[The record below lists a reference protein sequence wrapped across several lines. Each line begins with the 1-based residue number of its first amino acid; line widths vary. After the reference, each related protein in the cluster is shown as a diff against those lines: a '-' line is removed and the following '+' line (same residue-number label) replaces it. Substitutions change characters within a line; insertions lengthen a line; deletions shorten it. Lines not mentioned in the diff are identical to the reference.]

1 MAKKKNIKVQDVSI
15 EDMDYID
22 YKMNPDSD
30 KWKSYDPKP
39 YVDYQ
44 YSVKL
49 KCKNEKQKEFLNLLK
64 DDSKRIVCAMGAA
77 GCGKTHVAWAY
88 ALQGIKTGKFKK
100 VVSIVPTCP
109 AGSPALN
116 LGFLKGTYFDKIL
129 PYITNSQ
136 NVMCTILD
144 QSDNPQS
151 KKIVDG
157 LIRNEICD
165 FQVIS
170 FIRGMTYGNAVG
182 DRDDDTID
190 HGVCLILDEAEN
202 FNIDEMILLLTRI
215 GENCKIIVLGDPL
228 QCDRNDIKKS
238 KFKSGIE
245 EVIEKLQDMDEFAHI
260 HFERSDSVRSR
271 LITKI
276 LDRLVPE
283 S

>member
-1 MAKKKNIKVQDVSI
+1 M
-15 EDMDYID
+15 
-22 YKMNPDSD
+22 
-30 KWKSYDPKP
+30 
-39 YVDYQ
+39 
-44 YSVKL
+44 
-49 KCKNEKQKEFLNLLK
+49 
-64 DDSKRIVCAMGAA
+64 
-77 GCGKTHVAWAY
+77 
-88 ALQGIKTGKFKK
+88 
-100 VVSIVPTCP
+100 
-109 AGSPALN
+109 
-116 LGFLKGTYFDKIL
+116 
-129 PYITNSQ
+129 
-136 NVMCTILD
+136 
-144 QSDNPQS
+144 

-276 LDRLVPE
+276 LNRLVPE